1 MSKFAIGAQAEHVV
15 DGRRSA
21 TSMAVLCAVDENSGD
36 AVEVDS
42 HGTGLPVAGAKLICT
57 PMRRGAA

>member
-21 TSMAVLCAVDENSGD
+21 TSMAVVCAVDESSGD
-36 AVEVDS
+36 AVETDS
-42 HGTGLPVAGAKLICT
+42 HGAGQPVTGAKLT
-57 PMRRGAA
+57 FTLMRRGAA

>member
-1 MSKFAIGAQAEHVV
+1 
-15 DGRRSA
+15 
-21 TSMAVLCAVDENSGD
+21 MAVLCAVDENSGD

-42 HGTGLPVAGAKLICT
+42 HGTGQPVAGAKLICT

>member
-21 TSMAVLCAVDENSGD
+21 TSMAVLCAVDESSGD
-36 AVEVDS
+36 AVEIDS
-42 HGTGLPVAGAKLICT
+42 HGAGQPVTGAKLAFMLT
-57 PMRRGAA
+57 KRGAA

>member
-21 TSMAVLCAVDENSGD
+21 TSMAVLCAVDESAGD
-36 AVEVDS
+36 AVEIDS
-42 HGTGLPVAGAKLICT
+42 CGADRPVTGAKLT
-57 PMRRGAA
+57 FMLMRRGPA

>member
-36 AVEVDS
+36 AVEIDS
-42 HGTGLPVAGAKLICT
+42 CGTGQPVTGAKWTFTL
-57 PMRRGAA
+57 MRRGAA